1 MKKLIA
7 TLFAASLAISMIA
20 CGSSSDA
27 VKVDPAPA
35 APAAEAAAEETPAAE
50 EAPKKSL
57 KKDEGNRMERP
68 TDDE

>member
-7 TLFAASLAISMIA
+7 ALFAVTLSLSMIA
-20 CGSSSDA
+20 CGSSADA
-27 VKVDPAPA
+27 VKADVTPEAPA
-35 APAAEAAAEETPAAE
+35 AAAEEAPAVAE